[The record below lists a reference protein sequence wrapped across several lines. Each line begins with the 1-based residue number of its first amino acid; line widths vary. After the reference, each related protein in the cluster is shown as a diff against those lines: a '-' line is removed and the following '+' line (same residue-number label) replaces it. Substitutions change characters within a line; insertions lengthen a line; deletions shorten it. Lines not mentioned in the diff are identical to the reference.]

1 MFEPFDIFEFH
12 QLEKPRILNFKIYF
26 FLRSEGFKEGGS
38 SDNVDEAEN
47 TITIFQF
54 DLEL

>member
-1 MFEPFDIFEFH
+1 MFESFDVFEHH
-12 QLEKPRILNFKIYF
+12 QLEKPRILNLEFH
-26 FLRSEGFKEGGS
+26 FLLWPEGFKEGGS

-47 TITIFQF
+47 TIAIFQF

>member
-12 QLEKPRILNFKIYF
+12 QLKKPRILNFEF
-26 FLRSEGFKEGGS
+26 HFLLRSEGFKEGGS
-38 SDNVDEAEN
+38 SYNVDEAEN
-47 TITIFQF
+47 TIAIFQF